1 MTQKEKDQIK
11 KLAQLDNI
19 LASAKQLERNQCY
32 MRGFILYT
40 PSFKEDIKMV
50 AFHICLV
57 HETRTGLTLQKFA
70 CFSQA
75 TSVIKTLKEL
85 NRVAYVY
92 AFGHIREIKG
102 DTKPMITKLSIAK
115 QTNLVLIAK
124 GKDYGKKGNKE

>member
-1 MTQKEKDQIK
+1 MTQKEIDQIK
-11 KLAQLDNI
+11 KIAEYDNL

-32 MRGFILYT
+32 LRGFVLYN

-50 AFHICLV
+50 AFHICLI

-85 NRVAYVY
+85 NRVAYVS

-102 DTKPMITKLSIAK
+102 DTKPMITKLSVLK
-115 QTNLVLIAK
+115 QTNLVLIEK
-124 GKDYGKKGNKE
+124 GKDYGKKGNQK